1 MVRWQEKN
9 NSDHGLKKSYKNLP
23 LDRLKS
29 LGVSF
34 VGMVET
40 DLELVD
46 LSLQSLLDAEGLTL
60 CLLFCLQRGRH
71 GLHGAS
77 VVLPARHM

>member
-40 DLELVD
+40 NLELID
-46 LSLQSLLDAEGLTL
+46 LTLKGFLDAEGLAL
-60 CLLFCLQRGRH
+60 SLLLGLKRSRH
-71 GLHGAS
+71 
-77 VVLPARHM
+77 